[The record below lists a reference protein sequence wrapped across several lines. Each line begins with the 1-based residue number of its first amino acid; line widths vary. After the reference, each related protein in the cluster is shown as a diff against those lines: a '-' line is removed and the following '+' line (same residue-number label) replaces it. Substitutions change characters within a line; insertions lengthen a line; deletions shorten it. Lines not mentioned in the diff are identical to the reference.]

1 VDGVQRI
8 IARIGIRIRCPAR
21 AGGRCQRVDGEE
33 TTRHWVIRP
42 GAQPFQSGDFNT
54 TVGGEPDASGQFGSS
69 LGCSQY
75 LPWVVDVGGTCGAPG
90 CRLPLL
96 PDAGEAAGA
105 GEDRGLTNTDGCW
118 GGCGQVPL
126 DGGAVDFGQLTER
139 IDRQVGGFVVV
150 GDLGQPTAR
159 VPRVVH
165 RVLRGGGPDASALP
179 VIGVLR
185 GGTIGFGHGDE
196 LTGGVVVQGAGA
208 VGGEFVDESSAGVIG
223 PGSAAGGAVGLD
235 QLAGVV
241 VGIDGVPIGAIDLVN
256 ATVKIP
262 ADAGDSDAGW
272 VGQGVDHRIAV
283 VIFPGLQLVAGAGF

>member
-1 VDGVQRI
+1 M
-8 IARIGIRIRCPAR
+8 
-21 AGGRCQRVDGEE
+21 
-33 TTRHWVIRP
+33 
-42 GAQPFQSGDFNT
+42 
-54 TVGGEPDASGQFGSS
+54 
-69 LGCSQY
+69 
-75 LPWVVDVGGTCGAPG
+75 
-90 CRLPLL
+90 PLL

-208 VGGEFVDESSAGVIG
+208 VGCEFVDESSAGVIG
-223 PGSAAGGAVGLD
+223 PGSAAGGRRFD

-241 VGIDGVPIGAIDLVN
+241 VGMGGVPQAIDLVMRPSRSRLMRV
-256 ATVKIP
+256 TVTP
-262 ADAGDSDAGW
+262 EGRSGCGMDSRGD
-272 VGQGVDHRIAV
+272 I
-283 VIFPGLQLVAGAGF
+283 PGLQLVAGAGFDDAPGGVIGNVDLTQGGVGDTGDAPEHIAVVFDARAIGVDQCGAGAVGVVFPAGGVRGRARWRVQ